1 MVWFYAR
8 EWSEYTK
15 IKGTENILCNLV
27 PREKELCAE
36 VHGILTKRECYA
48 GEELVKET
56 RRFYMYSPRE
66 DDANNYDFDAFELTY
81 ITVEKRNGI
90 EGRITRDDALYALKN
105 TKNDKSTGSDGYTT
119 EFFKFFFA
127 SSFFASP
134 ASCRTEPSG
143 LQST

>member
-1 MVWFYAR
+1 MEFLQ
-8 EWSEYTK
+8 K
-15 IKGTENILCNLV
+15 ENVMQGKSLL
-27 PREKELCAE
+27 
-36 VHGILTKRECYA
+36 
-48 GEELVKET
+48 
-56 RRFYMYSPRE
+56 RRLGASTCIAQEM
-66 DDANNYDFDAFELTY
+66 NNYDFDAFELTY